1 MKTIEQSRMD
11 NPKTQATLGTI
22 HRQHWVQD
30 TGNIGHKTQATLG
43 TRHRQHWAQDT
54 EQIQTKQEN
63 TTQKTNKMFMDPTK
77 KAVNLILLIN
87 ALWHSLHQIVDVA
100 SCSRFDRIKHC
111 WMPCGRNV

>member
-43 TRHRQHWAQDT
+43 TRHRQHWVQ
-54 EQIQTKQEN
+54 N
-63 TTQKTNKMFMDPTK
+63 TGNIGHKTQATLGTRHRTKTNKWRKHNTEKLKRWATRTPPK
-77 KAVNLILLIN
+77 
-87 ALWHSLHQIVDVA
+87 QP
-100 SCSRFDRIKHC
+100 SRS
-111 WMPCGRNV
+111 

>member
-43 TRHRQHWAQDT
+43 TRHRQHWVQDT
-54 EQIQTKQEN
+54 ERRQTNGES
-63 TTQKTNKMFMDPTK
+63 TTQKN
-77 KAVNLILLIN
+77 
-87 ALWHSLHQIVDVA
+87 
-100 SCSRFDRIKHC
+100 
-111 WMPCGRNV
+111 